1 MPHLKST
8 SWSKQREGSVHTLL
22 HRSEETGESAING
35 KGDWGG
41 QLNDD
46 FQWKRGRQAS
56 EVPILDDI
64 IHELPQKFRVTWGLY
79 LNDWMLTGHFCRS
92 MGYMWKSI

>member
-1 MPHLKST
+1 MMISN
-8 SWSKQREGSVHTLL
+8 R
-22 HRSEETGESAING
+22 
-35 KGDWGG
+35 KG
-41 QLNDD
+41 
-46 FQWKRGRQAS
+46 GRQAS